1 MPNEHR
7 SPVEPPAQ
15 SGGETIAASASQLKA
30 AASPRRMLALDQG
43 YLPRW
48 SRLVLG
54 RWADRLCPIK
64 RDCSDRRC
72 ALRAL
77 CECARKDIQQAA
89 RMEVRV
95 WAVLA
100 FCGVAVLLWAILW

>member
-1 MPNEHR
+1 MPNQHR
-7 SPVEPPAQ
+7 SPAEPHSQ
-15 SGGETIAASASQLKA
+15 SEVGTIAASASQVKA
-30 AASPRRMLALDQG
+30 AASPRRMLTLDQG
-43 YLPRW
+43 LLPRW

-54 RWADRLCPIK
+54 RWADRFCPIK

-100 FCGVAVLLWAILW
+100 FCGVAVLLSAILL